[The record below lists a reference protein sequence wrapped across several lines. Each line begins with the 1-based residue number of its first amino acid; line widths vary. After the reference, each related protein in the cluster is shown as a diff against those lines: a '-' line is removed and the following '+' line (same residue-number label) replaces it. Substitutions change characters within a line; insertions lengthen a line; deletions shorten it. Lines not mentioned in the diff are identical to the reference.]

1 MGDVL
6 KGRGCTWEF
15 EDDGLRITPEPGG
28 KASKLS
34 IELGERFV
42 PYDALADAMVEPG
55 ARGRVVLRVVPREG
69 ADPVMSAAT
78 GQLQES
84 LDPYRLVLPAA
95 TKPLADRYAEEM
107 RAALVER
114 GPAERFLIAGPSVP
128 RGFKAWDGEAAFDG
142 QAVTLTWFASGASP
156 VKVAAG
162 DQRYPIAEIEGVDWH
177 ALEDARGSLRLRI
190 RGQQAL
196 SNPNNDPASVV
207 FGIGW
212 GATHHSLPFAA
223 AVLAAVQAPTTEQ
236 VAAES

>member
-1 MGDVL
+1 MSDVL
-6 KGRGCTWEF
+6 KGRGCAWEF
-15 EDDGLRITPEPGG
+15 EDGGLRITPEPG

-34 IELGERFV
+34 MELGERFV
-42 PYDALADAMVEPG
+42 PYAALAEVVLESG

-95 TKPLADRYAEEM
+95 KETLAEQYADEM
-107 RAALVER
+107 RAALSER
-114 GPAERFLIAGPSVP
+114 GPADRFLVAGPSVP

-142 QAVTLTWFASGASP
+142 RAVTFTWFSSGASP
-156 VKVAAG
+156 AKYTAG
-162 DQRYPIAEIEGVDWH
+162 DRRYPITEIEGVDWH

-190 RGQQAL
+190 RGHRAL

-207 FGIGW
+207 FGIGR
-212 GATHHSLPFAA
+212 GATHDSLPFAA
-223 AVLAAVQAPTTEQ
+223 AVLAAVQASMIEQ
-236 VAAES
+236 VAAEG